1 MSPKNSTLSL
11 AILSSVL
18 VLMLFALGAYTYSDY
33 RQDKVTERELAVQK
47 TAMESELAEMV
58 TKYDNVQALNGVID
72 GHLVEAKQRIVR
84 LLDTIRLN
92 EPKLQLL
99 MKFRREIELLK
110 NEKIRLFAIN
120 DSLLN
125 ENNKMKLDLNEQDLV
140 INKTEDLKNILI
152 KENKKLLS
160 LVSNNKK
167 IRFSSLTAQALRIK
181 NSGKTLSTGKYKKT
195 DAIKACFKI
204 KENSSSTRENKNIYV
219 KILNPDNELL
229 GDIIT
234 RKFNDEEIKY
244 SAEKQVFYSREEL
257 RVCFHIKP
265 DKDKIIPGTYT
276 FQLFQDHALKGAS
289 TFKLD

>member
-1 MSPKNSTLSL
+1 
-11 AILSSVL
+11 
-18 VLMLFALGAYTYSDY
+18 MLFALGAYTYSDY
-33 RQDKVTERELAVQK
+33 RQDKVTERELALQK
-47 TAMESELAEMV
+47 TAMESELTDMV

-120 DSLLN
+120 DSLLT

-152 KENKKLLS
+152 SENKKLLS

-167 IRFSSLTAQALRIK
+167 IRFSSLTAQAIRIR
-181 NSGKTLSTGKYKKT
+181 NNGKTLSTGKYKKT

-204 KENSSSTRENKNIYV
+204 KENSSSTRENKNIYI
-219 KILNPDNELL
+219 KILNPNNELL
-229 GDIIT
+229 GDVIT
-234 RKFNDEEIKY
+234 RTFNDEKIKY

-257 RVCFHIKP
+257 KVCFHIKP
-265 DKDKIIPGTYT
+265 NEDKIIPGTYT
-276 FQLFQDHALKGAS
+276 FQLYQDHALKGAS

>member
-1 MSPKNSTLSL
+1 
-11 AILSSVL
+11 
-18 VLMLFALGAYTYSDY
+18 MLFALGAYTYSDY

-120 DSLLN
+120 DSLLS

-234 RKFNDEEIKY
+234 REFNDEEIKY

>member
-1 MSPKNSTLSL
+1 
-11 AILSSVL
+11 
-18 VLMLFALGAYTYSDY
+18 MLFALGAYTYSDY

-120 DSLLN
+120 DSLLS

>member
-33 RQDKVTERELAVQK
+33 RQDKVTERELALQK
-47 TAMESELAEMV
+47 SAMESELADMV

-120 DSLLN
+120 DSLLM
-125 ENNKMKLDLNEQDLV
+125 ENNKMKVDLNEQDLV

-167 IRFSSLTAQALRIK
+167 IRFSSLTAQAIRIRK
-181 NSGKTLSTGKYKKT
+181 NGKTLSTGKYKKT

-204 KENSSSTRENKNIYV
+204 KENPSSTRENKNIYI
-219 KILNPDNELL
+219 KILNPNNELL
-229 GDIIT
+229 GDVIT
-234 RKFNDEEIKY
+234 REFNEEKIKY
-244 SAEKQVFYSREEL
+244 SAEKQVYYSREEL
-257 RVCFHIKP
+257 KVCFHIKP
-265 DKDKIIPGTYT
+265 NEDKIVPGTYT

>member
-18 VLMLFALGAYTYSDY
+18 MLMLFALGVYTYNDY
-33 RQDKVTERELAVQK
+33 RQDQVNDRELSIQK
-47 TAMESELAEMV
+47 KAMESELADMV
-58 TKYDNVQALNGVID
+58 TKYENVQALNGVID

-99 MKFRREIELLK
+99 MRFRREIELLK
-110 NEKIRLFAIN
+110 SEKIRLFTIN
-120 DSLLN
+120 DSLLT
-125 ENNKMKLDLNEQDLV
+125 ENNKMKVDLNQQDLV

-152 KENKKLLS
+152 NENKKLLS

-167 IRFSSLTAQALRIK
+167 IRFSSLTAQAIRIK
-181 NSGKTLSTGKYKKT
+181 NSGKTLTTRKYKKT

-204 KENSSSTRENKNIYV
+204 KENPSSTKENKNIYI
-219 KILNPDNELL
+219 KLLNPNNELL
-229 GDIIT
+229 GDVIT
-234 RKFNDEEIKY
+234 RTFNDEEIKY
-244 SAEKQVFYSREEL
+244 SAEKQVFYSRQEL
-257 RVCFHIKP
+257 KVCFHIKP
-265 DKDKIIPGTYT
+265 DEDKVIPGTYT

>member
-1 MSPKNSTLSL
+1 
-11 AILSSVL
+11 
-18 VLMLFALGAYTYSDY
+18 MLFALGAYTYKDY
-33 RQDKVTERELAVQK
+33 RQDKVDEMELALQK
-47 TAMESELAEMV
+47 TAMESELADMV
-58 TKYDNVQALNGVID
+58 TKYENVQALNGVID

-99 MKFRREIELLK
+99 MRFRREIELLK

-120 DSLLN
+120 DSLLT

-167 IRFSSLTAQALRIK
+167 IRFSSLTAQAIRIK
-181 NSGKTLSTGKYKKT
+181 KNGKTLSTGKFKKT
-195 DAIKACFKI
+195 DAIKACFKS
-204 KENSSSTRENKNIYV
+204 KENPASTRENKNVYI
-219 KILNPDNELL
+219 KILNPNNELL
-229 GDIIT
+229 GKVIT
-234 RKFNDEEIKY
+234 REFNDEEIKY
-244 SAEKQVFYSREEL
+244 SAEKQVYYSREEL
-257 RVCFHIKP
+257 KVCFHIKP
-265 DKDKIIPGTYT
+265 DQEKIIPGTYT

>member
-1 MSPKNSTLSL
+1 
-11 AILSSVL
+11 
-18 VLMLFALGAYTYSDY
+18 MLFALGAYTYSDY
-33 RQDKVTERELAVQK
+33 RQDKVTERELALQK

-99 MKFRREIELLK
+99 MRFRREIELLK

-120 DSLLN
+120 DSLLT

-152 KENKKLLS
+152 SENKKLLS

-167 IRFSSLTAQALRIK
+167 IRFSSLTAQAIRIK
-181 NSGKTLSTGKYKKT
+181 NNGKTFITGKYKKT

-204 KENSSSTRENKNIYV
+204 KENSSSTRENKNIYI

-229 GDIIT
+229 GDVIT
-234 RKFNDEEIKY
+234 KEFNNEKIKY
-244 SAEKQVFYSREEL
+244 SAEKQVFYSRDEL
-257 RVCFHIKP
+257 KVCFHIKP
-265 DKDKIIPGTYT
+265 NEDKIIPGTYT

>member
-1 MSPKNSTLSL
+1 
-11 AILSSVL
+11 
-18 VLMLFALGAYTYSDY
+18 MLFALGAYTYSDY
-33 RQDKVTERELAVQK
+33 RQDKVTESELALQK

-99 MKFRREIELLK
+99 MRFRREIELLK

-120 DSLLN
+120 DSLLT

-152 KENKKLLS
+152 SENKKLLS

-167 IRFSSLTAQALRIK
+167 IRFSSLTAQAIRIK
-181 NSGKTLSTGKYKKT
+181 NNGKTFITGKYKKT

-204 KENSSSTRENKNIYV
+204 KENSSSTRENKNIYI

-229 GDIIT
+229 GDVIT
-234 RKFNDEEIKY
+234 REFNNEKIKY
-244 SAEKQVFYSREEL
+244 SAEKQVFYSRDEL
-257 RVCFHIKP
+257 KVCFHIKP
-265 DKDKIIPGTYT
+265 NEDKVIPGTYT

>member
-1 MSPKNSTLSL
+1 MSPKNSTISL

-18 VLMLFALGAYTYSDY
+18 VLMLFALGAYTYRDY
-33 RQDKVTERELAVQK
+33 REDQIDEKGLNIQKEL
-47 TAMESELAEMV
+47 MESELADMI

-99 MKFRREIELLK
+99 MKFRRELELLK
-110 NEKIRLFAIN
+110 TEKIRLFTIN
-120 DSLLN
+120 DSLLT
-125 ENNKMKLDLNEQDLV
+125 ENTKMKGDLDEQDLV
-140 INKTEDLKNILI
+140 INKSEDLKKILI
-152 KENKKLLS
+152 NENKKLLS

-167 IRFSSLTAQALRIK
+167 IRFSSLTAQAIRIRK
-181 NSGKTLSTGKYKKT
+181 NGKTSVTSRYKRT

-204 KENSSSTRENKNIYV
+204 KENPSSTRENKNIYV
-219 KILNPDNELL
+219 KLINPNNELM
-229 GDIIT
+229 GDVIE
-234 RKFNDEEIKY
+234 RVFNDDTIQY
-244 SAEKQVFYSREEL
+244 SAEKQVYYAREEL
-257 RVCFHIKP
+257 KVCFHIKP
-265 DKDKIIPGTYT
+265 DEEKIIEGIYT

>member
-33 RQDKVTERELAVQK
+33 RQDKVTERELSVQK
-47 TAMESELAEMV
+47 IAMESELAEMV

-120 DSLLN
+120 DSLLS

-167 IRFSSLTAQALRIK
+167 IRFSSLTAQALRIR

-234 RKFNDEEIKY
+234 KEFNDEEIKY

-276 FQLFQDHALKGAS
+276 FQLYQDHALKGAS